1 MTGSGKKSSSEPL
14 TAAGCYGWAEEAAY
28 AAAGRLT
35 QGKLWLVWS
44 TGLVVILSLFLA
56 FPSYQDLSSD
66 PQQAG
71 KTWQAV
77 VAKSENLRWNVLEKF
92 GPSTN
97 AARVNFR
104 LTAPALNR
112 LLHAGIPGLVML
124 QAFAG
129 VFLLGTCVWLAAT
142 ASGSRLIGLM
152 TGVGAGATWAGAT
165 AFCELRGVF
174 DGIALCLML
183 GAMASRG
190 FVVAA
195 VCVFA
200 ACWTDERALVSFPLL
215 AVSAWMLYRAAPEYK
230 TCGGTRLTGPIG
242 GMTLGILLHLA
253 SRFLYA
259 AWAGLPHRFDGNGLE
274 VLLSQ
279 INNAPMGV
287 WSGLEGGWLAV
298 AGAVIVAWSRGQR
311 LWSLVC
317 LGAIGLVLAV
327 SLAVVDISRTTAFL
341 LPVLF
346 AALAILRASEREESF
361 RRLVFLSAAISVLW
375 PMYYVGGKST
385 IWWVYPLPMQLI
397 RLATGR

>member
-1 MTGSGKKSSSEPL
+1 MAQMGPT
-14 TAAGCYGWAEEAAY
+14 TAAKCYEQVEEAVY
-28 AAAGRLT
+28 AVAGKVT
-35 QGKLWLVWS
+35 QGKWWLVWS
-44 TGLVVILSLFLA
+44 TGLAVLLSLFLA
-56 FPSYQDLSSD
+56 FPSYQELSSD

-77 VAKSENLRWNVLEKF
+77 LAKGKNLRWNVLEEF

-104 LTAPALNR
+104 LTGPMLNK
-112 LLHAGIPGLVML
+112 LVHGGIPALVML

-129 VFLLGTCVWLAAT
+129 VVLLGLCVWLAAT
-142 ASGSRLIGLM
+142 ASGSRAIGL
-152 TGVGAGATWAGAT
+152 VAAIGAGATWAGVT

-190 FVVAA
+190 FGVAA
-195 VCVFA
+195 VCMFV

-215 AVSAWMLYRAAPEYK
+215 LASSWMLYRTVPEYNRWR
-230 TCGGTRLTGPIG
+230 GAAINGPVG
-242 GMTLGILLHLA
+242 GMVFGALAHVA
-253 SRFLYA
+253 SRVLYA

-287 WSGLEGGWLAV
+287 WSGLEGGWLTV
-298 AGAVIVAWSRGQR
+298 VGAVIVAWGRSQR
-311 LWSLVC
+311 LWSLIY
-317 LGAIGLVLAV
+317 LSAIGVVLGV

-341 LPVLF
+341 LPAPF
-346 AALAILRASEREESF
+346 AGLAILKESETEASFKRV
-361 RRLVFLSAAISVLW
+361 VFLSAAISVLW

-385 IWWVYPLPMQLI
+385 IWWEYPLPMQMI
-397 RLATGR
+397 RLMTGR